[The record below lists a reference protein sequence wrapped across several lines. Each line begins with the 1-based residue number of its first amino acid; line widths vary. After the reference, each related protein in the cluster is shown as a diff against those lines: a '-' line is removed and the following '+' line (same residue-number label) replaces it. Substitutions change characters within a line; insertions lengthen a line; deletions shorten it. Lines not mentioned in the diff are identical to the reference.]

1 MKSVKSE
8 TIRSFLAIE
17 LDEELVRKI
26 IDVQKEFKKTNANI
40 KYVPS
45 ENMHFTLK
53 FFGNID
59 MDMVEDIASAVE
71 KVIKNYSSFDLN
83 IKNCGCFP
91 NKNVIKV
98 LWLGLEEG
106 SPIANLQKDLDRE
119 FKKLGFK
126 KEKNFIS
133 HLTIGR
139 VKSPK
144 NKKDIRNTIEKLEDI
159 EIGQFTVSKICLKKS
174 TLTSQGPIYENIKVF
189 DLDWFAFFKFFTLVF
204 YFFYFF

>member
-1 MKSVKSE
+1 MKNIKE
-8 TIRSFLAIE
+8 KTIRSFLAIE
-17 LDEELVRKI
+17 LDEELVPKI
-26 IDVQKEFKKTNANI
+26 LDVQKEFKKTNANI

-45 ENMHFTLK
+45 QNMHFTLK

-59 MDMVEDIASAVE
+59 LDMVEDISSAVE

-91 NKNVIKV
+91 NKKVIKV

-106 SPIANLQKDLDRE
+106 SPIKDLQKDLDKE
-119 FKKLGFK
+119 FRKLGFK

-144 NKKDIRNTIEKLEDI
+144 NKKEVREAIEKLENI
-159 EIGQFTVSKICLKKS
+159 EIGQMSVSKICLKKS
-174 TLTSQGPIYENIKVF
+174 TLTPQGPIYEDIKVF
-189 DLDWFAFFKFFTLVF
+189 ELN
-204 YFFYFF
+204 

>member
-1 MKSVKSE
+1 MKTSKSE

-17 LDEELVRKI
+17 LDQELVPKI
-26 IDVQKEFKKTNANI
+26 LDVQKEFKKTNANI

-45 ENMHFTLK
+45 KNMHFTLK

-59 MDMVEDIASAVE
+59 LDMVEDIADAVN

-83 IKNCGCFP
+83 IKKCGCFP

-98 LWLGLEEG
+98 LWFGLDEG
-106 SPIANLQKDLDRE
+106 SPIINLQKDLDKE
-119 FKKLGFK
+119 FRKLGFK
-126 KEKNFIS
+126 KERNFIS

-144 NKKDIRNTIEKLEDI
+144 NKKEIRQTIEKLENI
-159 EIGQFTVSKICLKKS
+159 EIGNFTVSKICLKKS
-174 TLTSQGPIYENIKVF
+174 TLSP
-189 DLDWFAFFKFFTLVF
+189 
-204 YFFYFF
+204 

>member
-17 LDEELVRKI
+17 LDEELVPKI

-83 IKNCGCFP
+83 IKSCGCFP

-106 SPIANLQKDLDRE
+106 SPIVNLQKDLDRE

-159 EIGQFTVSKICLKKS
+159 EIGQFTVSRICLKKS

-189 DLDWFAFFKFFTLVF
+189 DLD
-204 YFFYFF
+204 

>member
-1 MKSVKSE
+1 MRAENSE

-17 LDEELVRKI
+17 LDEELVPKI
-26 IDVQKEFKKTNANI
+26 MDVQKEFKKTNANI

-45 ENMHFTLK
+45 QNMHFTLK

-59 MDMVEDIASAVE
+59 LDMVEDIGKAVE
-71 KVIKNYSSFDLN
+71 KTIKNYSSFDLN
-83 IKNCGCFP
+83 IKKCGCFP
-91 NKNVIKV
+91 NKKVIKV

-106 SPIANLQKDLDRE
+106 SPIKNLQKDLDKE

-126 KEKNFIS
+126 KERNFIS

-144 NKKDIRNTIEKLEDI
+144 NKNEIRDTIENLEDI
-159 EIGQFTVSKICLKKS
+159 EIGQMTVSKICLKKS
-174 TLTSQGPIYENIKVF
+174 TLTPQGPIYEDIKVF
-189 DLDWFAFFKFFTLVF
+189 EL
-204 YFFYFF
+204 

>member
-1 MKSVKSE
+1 MKVKESK
-8 TIRSFLAIE
+8 TVRSFLAIE
-17 LDEELVRKI
+17 LAEDLVPKI
-26 IDVQKEFKKTNANI
+26 LDVQKEFKKTNANI

-45 ENMHFTLK
+45 QNIHFTLK
-53 FFGNID
+53 FFGNIHSD
-59 MDMVEDIASAVE
+59 MIEDICDAVE
-71 KVIKNYSSFDLN
+71 RIIKNYSSFDLN

-91 NKNVIKV
+91 NKKVIKV

-106 SPIANLQKDLDRE
+106 SPIKDLQKDLDKE

-144 NKKDIRNTIEKLEDI
+144 NKKEIQETIERLEKI
-159 EIGQFTVSKICLKKS
+159 EIGQMTVSKISLKKS
-174 TLTSQGPIYENIKVF
+174 TLTPQGPIYEDIKVF
-189 DLDWFAFFKFFTLVF
+189 ELN
-204 YFFYFF
+204 

>member
-1 MKSVKSE
+1 MKNIKE
-8 TIRSFLAIE
+8 KTIRSFLAIE
-17 LDEELVRKI
+17 LDEELVPKI
-26 IDVQKEFKKTNANI
+26 LDVQKEFKKTNANI

-45 ENMHFTLK
+45 QNMHFTLK

-59 MDMVEDIASAVE
+59 LDMVEDISSAVE

-91 NKNVIKV
+91 NKKVIKV

-106 SPIANLQKDLDRE
+106 SPIKDLQKDLDKE

-144 NKKDIRNTIEKLEDI
+144 NKKEIQETIERLEKI
-159 EIGQFTVSKICLKKS
+159 EIGQMTVSKISLKKS
-174 TLTSQGPIYENIKVF
+174 TLTPQGPIYEDIKVF
-189 DLDWFAFFKFFTLVF
+189 ELN
-204 YFFYFF
+204 

>member
-1 MKSVKSE
+1 MKNIE
-8 TIRSFLAIE
+8 ENTIRSFLAIE
-17 LDEELVRKI
+17 LDEELVPKI
-26 IDVQKEFKKTNANI
+26 LDVQKEFKKTNANI

-45 ENMHFTLK
+45 QNMHFTLK

-59 MDMVEDIASAVE
+59 LDMVEDISSAVE
-71 KVIKNYSSFDLN
+71 KVIKNYSSFELN
-83 IKNCGCFP
+83 IKKCGCFP

-106 SPIANLQKDLDRE
+106 SPIKGLQKDLDKE

-139 VKSPK
+139 VKGPK
-144 NKKDIRNTIEKLEDI
+144 NKKEIRETIEKLEDI
-159 EIGQFTVSKICLKKS
+159 EIGQMKVSKICLKKS
-174 TLTSQGPIYENIKVF
+174 TLTPQGPIYEDIKVF
-189 DLDWFAFFKFFTLVF
+189 ELN
-204 YFFYFF
+204 

>member
-1 MKSVKSE
+1 MKNIKE
-8 TIRSFLAIE
+8 KTIRSFLAIE
-17 LDEELVRKI
+17 LDEELVPKI
-26 IDVQKEFKKTNANI
+26 LDVQKEFKKTNANI

-45 ENMHFTLK
+45 QNMHFTLK

-59 MDMVEDIASAVE
+59 LDMVDDISSVVE

-91 NKNVIKV
+91 NKKVIKV

-106 SPIANLQKDLDRE
+106 SPIKNLQKDLD
-119 FKKLGFK
+119 KKFRILGFK

-144 NKKDIRNTIEKLEDI
+144 NKKEIREAIEKLENI
-159 EIGQFTVSKICLKKS
+159 EIGQMTVSRICLKKS
-174 TLTSQGPIYENIKVF
+174 TLTPQGPIYEDIKVF
-189 DLDWFAFFKFFTLVF
+189 ELN
-204 YFFYFF
+204 

>member
-1 MKSVKSE
+1 MKTDKSE

-17 LDEELVRKI
+17 LDEDLIPKI
-26 IDVQKEFKKTNANI
+26 LDVQKEFKKTNANI

-106 SPIANLQKDLDRE
+106 SPIKNLQKDLDKE

-189 DLDWFAFFKFFTLVF
+189 ELN
-204 YFFYFF
+204 

>member
-1 MKSVKSE
+1 MKKNEEKTV
-8 TIRSFLAIE
+8 RSFLAIE
-17 LDEELVRKI
+17 LTEDLVPKI
-26 IDVQKEFKKTNANI
+26 LDVQKEFKKTNANI

-71 KVIKNYSSFDLN
+71 KVIRNYSSFDLN

-106 SPIANLQKDLDRE
+106 SPIKNLQKDLDKE

-144 NKKDIRNTIEKLEDI
+144 NKKEIRDTIEKLEDI

-189 DLDWFAFFKFFTLVF
+189 ELN
-204 YFFYFF
+204 

>member
-1 MKSVKSE
+1 MNVKDSE
-8 TIRSFLAIE
+8 TVRSFLAIE
-17 LDEELVRKI
+17 LDEDLVPKI
-26 IDVQKEFKKTNANI
+26 LDVQKEFKKTNSNI

-45 ENMHFTLK
+45 QNMHFTLK

-59 MDMVEDIASAVE
+59 LDMVEDISVAVL
-71 KVIKNYSSFDLN
+71 KVIKDYSSFDLN

-98 LWLGLEEG
+98 LWLGLDEG
-106 SPIANLQKDLDRE
+106 SPIINLQKDLDKE

-126 KEKNFIS
+126 KERNFIS

-144 NKKDIRNTIEKLEDI
+144 NKKEIRQTIEKLEDI
-159 EIGQFTVSKICLKKS
+159 EIGTFTVSKICLKKS
-174 TLTSQGPIYENIKVF
+174 TLTPQGPIYEDIKVF
-189 DLDWFAFFKFFTLVF
+189 ELD
-204 YFFYFF
+204 

>member
-1 MKSVKSE
+1 MKNQSE

-17 LDEELVRKI
+17 LDEELVPKI
-26 IDVQKEFKKTNANI
+26 LDVQKEFKKTNANI

-59 MDMVEDIASAVE
+59 LDMAEDIASAVE

-83 IKNCGCFP
+83 IKKCGCFP

-106 SPIANLQKDLDRE
+106 SPIVNLQKDLDRE
-119 FKKLGFK
+119 FRKLGFK

-144 NKKDIRNTIEKLEDI
+144 NKKEIRNTIEKLEDI
-159 EIGQFTVSKICLKKS
+159 EIGQFAVSKICLKKS

-189 DLDWFAFFKFFTLVF
+189 ELK
-204 YFFYFF
+204 

>member
-1 MKSVKSE
+1 MRTDKSE

-17 LDEELVRKI
+17 LDEDLVPKI
-26 IDVQKEFKKTNANI
+26 LDVQNEFKKTNANI

-45 ENMHFTLK
+45 QNMHFTLK

-59 MDMVEDIASAVE
+59 LDIVDDISSAVE

-91 NKNVIKV
+91 NKKVIKV

-106 SPIANLQKDLDRE
+106 SPIKDLQKDLDKE
-119 FKKLGFK
+119 FRKLGFK

-144 NKKDIRNTIEKLEDI
+144 NKKEIREAIEKFENI
-159 EIGQFTVSKICLKKS
+159 EIGKMSVSKICLKKS
-174 TLTSQGPIYENIKVF
+174 TLTPQGPIYEDIKVF
-189 DLDWFAFFKFFTLVF
+189 ELN
-204 YFFYFF
+204 

>member
-1 MKSVKSE
+1 MKLKESE
-8 TIRSFLAIE
+8 SIRSFLAIE
-17 LDEELVRKI
+17 LDEELVPKI
-26 IDVQKEFKKTNANI
+26 LDVQKEFKKTNTNI

-45 ENMHFTLK
+45 KNMHFTLK

-59 MDMVEDIASAVE
+59 SDMVDDISAAIE

-98 LWLGLEEG
+98 LWLGLDEG
-106 SPIANLQKDLDRE
+106 SPIKSLQKDLDKD

-126 KEKNFIS
+126 KERNFIS

-144 NKKDIRNTIEKLEDI
+144 NKKEIKETIEKLEDI
-159 EIGQFTVSKICLKKS
+159 EIGQMNVSKISLKKS
-174 TLTSQGPIYENIKVF
+174 TLTPQGSIYEDIKVF
-189 DLDWFAFFKFFTLVF
+189 ELN
-204 YFFYFF
+204 

>member
-1 MKSVKSE
+1 MKNIKE
-8 TIRSFLAIE
+8 KTIRSFLAIE
-17 LDEELVRKI
+17 LDEELVPKI
-26 IDVQKEFKKTNANI
+26 LDVQKEFKKTNANI

-45 ENMHFTLK
+45 QNMHFTLK

-59 MDMVEDIASAVE
+59 LDMVEDISSAVE

-91 NKNVIKV
+91 NKKVIKV

-106 SPIANLQKDLDRE
+106 SPIKDLQKDLEQKDLDKE
-119 FKKLGFK
+119 FRKLGFK

-144 NKKDIRNTIEKLEDI
+144 NKKEVREAIEKLENI
-159 EIGQFTVSKICLKKS
+159 EIGQMSVSKICLKKS
-174 TLTSQGPIYENIKVF
+174 TLTPQGPIYEDIKVF
-189 DLDWFAFFKFFTLVF
+189 ELN
-204 YFFYFF
+204 

>member
-1 MKSVKSE
+1 MKTSKSE

-17 LDEELVRKI
+17 LDQELVPKI
-26 IDVQKEFKKTNANI
+26 LDVQKEFKKTNANI

-45 ENMHFTLK
+45 KNMHFTLK

-59 MDMVEDIASAVE
+59 FADAVN

-83 IKNCGCFP
+83 IKKCGCFP

-98 LWLGLEEG
+98 LWFGLDEG
-106 SPIANLQKDLDRE
+106 SPIINLQKDLDKE
-119 FKKLGFK
+119 FRKLGFK
-126 KEKNFIS
+126 KERNFIS

-144 NKKDIRNTIEKLEDI
+144 NKKEIRQTIEKLENI
-159 EIGQFTVSKICLKKS
+159 EIGNFTVSKICLKKS
-174 TLTSQGPIYENIKVF
+174 TLTPQGPIYEDIKVF
-189 DLDWFAFFKFFTLVF
+189 ELN
-204 YFFYFF
+204 

>member
-1 MKSVKSE
+1 MKTNQSE

-17 LDEELVRKI
+17 LDPELVPKI
-26 IDVQKEFKKTNANI
+26 LDVQKEFKKTNSNI

-45 ENMHFTLK
+45 QNMHFTLT

-59 MDMVEDIASAVE
+59 FNMVEDISAAVL

-83 IKNCGCFP
+83 IKKCGCFP

-98 LWLGLEEG
+98 LWLGLDEG
-106 SPIANLQKDLDRE
+106 SPIKDIQKDLDKE
-119 FKKLGFK
+119 FRKLGFK

-144 NKKDIRNTIEKLEDI
+144 NKNEIRNTIEKLEDV
-159 EIGQFTVSKICLKKS
+159 EIGQMTVSKICLKKS
-174 TLTSQGPIYENIKVF
+174 TLTPQGPIYEDIKVF
-189 DLDWFAFFKFFTLVF
+189 ELV
-204 YFFYFF
+204 

>member
-1 MKSVKSE
+1 MKNIEEK

-17 LDEELVRKI
+17 LDEELVPKI
-26 IDVQKEFKKTNANI
+26 LNVQKEFKKTNANI

-45 ENMHFTLK
+45 QNMHFTLK

-59 MDMVEDIASAVE
+59 LDMVDDISSAVE

-91 NKNVIKV
+91 NKKVIKV

-106 SPIANLQKDLDRE
+106 SPIKDLQKDLDKE
-119 FKKLGFK
+119 FRKLGFK

-144 NKKDIRNTIEKLEDI
+144 NKKEIREAIEKLENI
-159 EIGQFTVSKICLKKS
+159 EIGQMSVSKICLKKS
-174 TLTSQGPIYENIKVF
+174 TLTPQGPIYEDIKVF
-189 DLDWFAFFKFFTLVF
+189 ELN
-204 YFFYFF
+204 

>member
-1 MKSVKSE
+1 MKTSKSE

-17 LDEELVRKI
+17 IDQKLVPKI
-26 IDVQKEFKKTNANI
+26 LDVQKEFKKTNTNI

-45 ENMHFTLK
+45 KNMHFTLK

-59 MDMVEDIASAVE
+59 FDMVEDISDAVN
-71 KVIKNYSSFDLN
+71 KVIKNFSSFDLN

-98 LWLGLEEG
+98 LWLGLDEG
-106 SPIANLQKDLDRE
+106 SPIINLQKDLDKE

-126 KEKNFIS
+126 KERNFIS

-144 NKKDIRNTIEKLEDI
+144 NKKELRNTIEKFEDI
-159 EIGQFTVSKICLKKS
+159 EIGKMNVSKICLKKS
-174 TLTSQGPIYENIKVF
+174 TLTPHGPIYENIKVF
-189 DLDWFAFFKFFTLVF
+189 ELN
-204 YFFYFF
+204 

>member
-1 MKSVKSE
+1 MKLKESE
-8 TIRSFLAIE
+8 SIRSFLAIE
-17 LDEELVRKI
+17 LDEELVPKI
-26 IDVQKEFKKTNANI
+26 LDVQKEFKKTNTNI

-45 ENMHFTLK
+45 KNMHFTLK

-59 MDMVEDIASAVE
+59 SDMVDDISAAIE

-83 IKNCGCFP
+83 SKNCGGFP

-98 LWLGLEEG
+98 LWLGLDEG
-106 SPIANLQKDLDRE
+106 SPIKSLQKDLDKE

-126 KEKNFIS
+126 KERNFIS

-144 NKKDIRNTIEKLEDI
+144 NKKEIKETIEKLEDI
-159 EIGQFTVSKICLKKS
+159 EIGQMNVSKISLKKS
-174 TLTSQGPIYENIKVF
+174 TLTPQGPIYEDIKVF
-189 DLDWFAFFKFFTLVF
+189 ELN
-204 YFFYFF
+204 

>member
-1 MKSVKSE
+1 MKTNQSE

-17 LDEELVRKI
+17 LDPELVPKI
-26 IDVQKEFKKTNANI
+26 LDVQKEFKKTNSNI

-45 ENMHFTLK
+45 QNMHFTLK

-59 MDMVEDIASAVE
+59 LDMVEDISAAVL

-83 IKNCGCFP
+83 IKKCGCFP

-98 LWLGLEEG
+98 LWLGLDEG
-106 SPIANLQKDLDRE
+106 SPIKDIQKDLDKE
-119 FKKLGFK
+119 FRKLGFK

-144 NKKDIRNTIEKLEDI
+144 GKKEIRNTIEKLEDV
-159 EIGQFTVSKICLKKS
+159 EIGQMTVSKICLKKS
-174 TLTSQGPIYENIKVF
+174 TLTPQGPIYEDIKVF
-189 DLDWFAFFKFFTLVF
+189 ELV
-204 YFFYFF
+204 